1 MIPKGDKDPYG
12 LRRASI
18 GLIRIAVE
26 KQLHIKIRELAE
38 YDAGL
43 YGSKLVNANTVND
56 VVDYVLAR
64 FKAFYQDLGV
74 STDVIL
80 SVLSRGITDL
90 LDFDKRIKAV
100 QEFRTIPEAAS
111 LSEANKRVGNILSK
125 AENISAFRA
134 ELMTSQEEKALSAA
148 IAAVAADVNA
158 LFDRGDYKEA
168 LTHLAQ
174 LKKPVDDFFD
184 KVMVND
190 ENPDIRNNRLALL
203 KELSNLFTHV
213 ADISLLQK

>member
-1 MIPKGDKDPYG
+1 M
-12 LRRASI
+12 
-18 GLIRIAVE
+18 
-26 KQLHIKIRELAE
+26 
-38 YDAGL
+38 
-43 YGSKLVNANTVND
+43 
-56 VVDYVLAR
+56 
-64 FKAFYQDLGV
+64 
-74 STDVIL
+74 
-80 SVLSRGITDL
+80 LSRGITDL

-125 AENISAFRA
+125 ASDISAFRA

-158 LFDRGDYKEA
+158 LFDSGDYKEA

-174 LKKPVDDFFD
+174 LKKPVDDFLD

-203 KELSNLFTHV
+203 KELSSLFTHV